1 MNITLQETAPLQ
13 HTITI
18 EVISDDYSDRVR
30 KSLADISRK
39 ANMPGFRPG
48 KVPVGIVRKMY
59 GQEVLR
65 EQLNKILQES
75 IDQYINENKI
85 QLLGYPLPIPADI
98 TDFDPDKGHVF
109 TFQFEIG
116 RQPEINLNLN
126 IPGLVEYEV
135 ELDDDYLDK
144 ELKLLQN
151 RFGKMTNTEVAEAGD
166 YLFGKIE
173 EVDENGQVVAGGISN
188 KFTLNPNFL
197 DSLPSKGFPKGIKFE
212 EVISLDLN
220 KLLKGVKKRAM
231 MLGMSLSRYN
241 QEGQSKR
248 IQFTVEKINH
258 YEPAEINDELYKKV
272 FPGNDT
278 PENEADFKAK
288 LKGSIEE
295 YLNVEAKKLFVYELQ
310 EAIVAA
316 HSFELPG
323 SFLKKWLAQQE
334 ENKRTPEEI
343 ESSFPAW
350 EQELRWSI
358 LKNSLIRHFDNLR
371 VTEDEIRQEAKNRAS
386 QMLGGGMDEEQL
398 EAFIPY
404 FLKNEDSYNQ
414 MYEGLLQDKLISK
427 LRETVSVAKQSVSA
441 TQFNQS

>member
-1 MNITLQETAPLQ
+1 
-13 HTITI
+13 
-18 EVISDDYSDRVR
+18 VR

-116 RQPEINLNLN
+116 RQPEIQLNLS
-126 IPGLVEYEV
+126 IPGLVEYQV

-151 RFGKMTNTEVAEAGD
+151 RFGKMTNTDLAESGD

-173 EVDENGQVVAGGISN
+173 EVDANGQVVEGGISN

-197 DSLPSKGFPKGIKFE
+197 DTLPSKDFPKGIKTG

-241 QEGQSKR
+241 QEGQSKK

-258 YEPAEINDELYKKV
+258 YEPAEINEDLFKKV

-278 PENEADFKAK
+278 PENEADFRSK
-288 LKGSIEE
+288 LKESIAE
-295 YLNVEAKKLFVYELQ
+295 YLNAEAKKLFVYELQ

-358 LKNSLIRHFDNLR
+358 LKNSLIRHFDNLQ

-386 QMLGGGMDEEQL
+386 QMLGGGMEEEQL

-427 LRETVSVAKQSVSA
+427 LRESVSVSNQSVSA

>member
-1 MNITLQETAPLQ
+1 LNISLQETAPLQ

-18 EVISDDYSDRVR
+18 EVISDDYSERVR

-98 TDFDPDKGHVF
+98 IDFDPDKGHVY

-126 IPGLVEYEV
+126 LSGLVDYQV
-135 ELDDDYLDK
+135 ELDNDYLDK

-151 RFGKMTNTEVAEAGD
+151 RFGKMTNTEVAESGD

-173 EVDENGQVVAGGISN
+173 EVDANGKVVEGGISN

-197 DSLPSKGFPKGIKFE
+197 DTLPSKDFPKGIKIG

-220 KLLKGVKKRAM
+220 KLLKGTKKRAM
-231 MLGMSLSRYN
+231 MLGMTLNRYN
-241 QEGQSKR
+241 LEGQSKK

-258 YEPAEINDELYKKV
+258 YEPAEINEELFKKV

-278 PENEADFKAK
+278 PENEADFKSK
-288 LKGSIEE
+288 LKESIEE

-316 HSFELPG
+316 HSFDLPE
-323 SFLKKWLAQQE
+323 SFLKKWLGQQE

-343 ESSFPAW
+343 ESSFPSW
-350 EQELRWSI
+350 QQELRWSI
-358 LKNSLIRHFDNLR
+358 LKNSLIRHFDNLQ

-427 LRETVSVAKQSVSA
+427 LREAVSISNQSVTA
-441 TQFNQS
+441 TQFNQL